1 MFALSRYRFLGIV
14 AAASAGT
21 ILFAAYCGLH
31 ALATGVS
38 LHWTKPV
45 LWGLLTGAPAAGIVL
60 IVWRS
65 RRRREYRIRAFGF
78 ALFGAATLWG
88 TLARGILAPGG
99 MPAPQELLGQ
109 TFIVMPVAA
118 ALACALALLIWRN
131 NESRRLESRPS
142 WIPLPEE
149 PCLRLR
155 SDQVNYVSAAG
166 NYCELHTANR
176 VHLVRVP
183 LREMAERL
191 HEHGFAR
198 VHRSALVN
206 LNALE
211 SPVAGALCGKNW
223 DANIIVLVL
232 SIMKVN
238 NPL

>member
-1 MFALSRYRFLGIV
+1 VL
-14 AAASAGT
+14 
-21 ILFAAYCGLH
+21 
-31 ALATGVS
+31 GVS

-45 LWGLLTGAPAAGIVL
+45 FWGLLTGAPAAGIGL
-60 IVWRS
+60 IVWRF
-65 RRRREYRIRAFGF
+65 RRCHEYRIRAFGF

-99 MPAPQELLGQ
+99 MPAPHVLLGQ
-109 TFIVMPVAA
+109 MFIVIPVAA
-118 ALACALALLIWRN
+118 ALVCVLALLISRN
-131 NESRRLESRPS
+131 NESKPRETRPS

-155 SDQVNYVSAAG
+155 SDQVSYVSAAG

-191 HEHGFAR
+191 HVHGFAR

-211 SPVAGALCGKNW
+211 SIERPSSGTRRIARLRCGTTIPVGRRFQAE
-223 DANIIVLVL
+223 VLTATGCR
-232 SIMKVN
+232 
-238 NPL
+238 